1 MSLLCQES
9 KFHVSEGLFPA
20 KTPLPLLSLPTL
32 GLCPVVSYSKRKR
45 GRRGCGGCFTCPGTD
60 LSQAVL
66 GEPTITGKMTWF
78 KHGHLGPIPLEL
90 IVPES
95 PIHENSSS
103 SSSSSRGLGAG
114 RDNELEL
121 PRAER
126 QGGRQAEG
134 YSAPGGL
141 ILEAR
146 QPTVHLAI
154 LHFAS

>member
-20 KTPLPLLSLPTL
+20 KTPLPLLSLPML
-32 GLCPVVSYSKRKR
+32 GLCSVVSYSKRKW
-45 GRRGCGGCFTCPGTD
+45 GRRGIEGCFTCPGTD

-90 IVPES
+90 IAPQS
-95 PIHENSSS
+95 PIHENSC
-103 SSSSSRGLGAG
+103 SSSRGLGAG

-134 YSAPGGL
+134 FSAPRGL